1 MAEGARAAVVLGSG
15 GARGYAHIGVIE
27 VLRERGFEVVAIAG
41 TSMGA
46 LVGGVTAAGRLEAY
60 TEWARSLSQRE
71 VWRLLDL
78 SITSPGGA
86 IRAERIIHK
95 VGEILDGATIE
106 SLPIP
111 FTAVAT
117 DINARREVWFQ
128 RGPVEKAIRASIA
141 IPGVITPAVINGRV
155 LVDGGLIN
163 PVPIEPTAA
172 AEADL
177 TIAVSLSGMRA
188 AGATVTPVKAS
199 SEQRPREEWTS
210 RLRRSAAEVLD
221 SERMRAITGRFA
233 HVREL
238 PDALDPAAYAAD
250 GGHLTDAPDGVVP
263 ATDAA
268 LADAALADAALSDS
282 VAGIADLAV
291 ERTQTPTDALLRV
304 NAEIGLVDLLNM
316 SFETMSALISRYR
329 MASNPPDVL
338 ITVPSN
344 AVRTL
349 DFHRAA
355 EMIDLG
361 RRLATEALDQ
371 AGY

>member
-1 MAEGARAAVVLGSG
+1 VLGSG

-27 VLRERGFEVVAIAG
+27 VLRERGFEIVAIAG

-46 LVGGVTAAGRLEAY
+46 LVGGVTAAGKLDEY
-60 TEWARSLSQRE
+60 TAWARGLSQRE

-172 AEADL
+172 SEADL

-188 AGATVTPVKAS
+188 VGATATPVKES
-199 SEQRPREEWTS
+199 SEQQPREEWTS
-210 RLRRSAAEVLD
+210 RLRRGAAEVLD
-221 SERMRAITGRFA
+221 SERVRALTGRFA
-233 HVREL
+233 HAREA
-238 PDALDPAAYAAD
+238 PHVLDPAIANGLDDAELAA
-250 GGHLTDAPDGVVP
+250 GAVVVAPLG
-263 ATDAA
+263 
-268 LADAALADAALSDS
+268 
-282 VAGIADLAV
+282 ADLAI
-291 ERTQTPTDALLRV
+291 EATQTPTDALVRV
-304 NAEIGLVDLLNM
+304 PADIGLVDLLNM

-338 ITVPSN
+338 VTVPSN

-355 EMIDLG
+355 EMIELG
-361 RRLATEALDQ
+361 RQLATEALDQ

>member
-1 MAEGARAAVVLGSG
+1 MRAAVVLGSG
-15 GARGYAHIGVIE
+15 GARGYAHIGALE
-27 VLRERGFEVVAIAG
+27 VLAERGFEIVTIAG

-46 LVGGVTAAGRLEAY
+46 LVGGVAAAGRLDAY
-60 TEWARSLSQRE
+60 TDWARSLTQRE

-78 SITSPGGA
+78 SITSPNGA
-86 IRAERIIHK
+86 IRAERIIAK

-111 FTAVAT
+111 YTAVAT

-128 RGPVEKAIRASIA
+128 RGPVEHAIRASIA

-163 PVPIEPTAA
+163 PIPIEPTAA
-172 AEADL
+172 TSADL

-188 AGATVTPVKAS
+188 TGGPTTPVKES
-199 SEQRPREEWTS
+199 SEPVSREEWTT
-210 RLRRSAAEVLD
+210 RLRRSAAEVLESD
-221 SERMRAITGRFA
+221 RVRAITSRF
-233 HVREL
+233 
-238 PDALDPAAYAAD
+238 
-250 GGHLTDAPDGVVP
+250 GGHARDHDHDHDVEHDQPIPPEAVDR
-263 ATDAA
+263 
-268 LADAALADAALSDS
+268 LA
-282 VAGIADLAV
+282 
-291 ERTQTPTDALLRV
+291 QTPTDALVVRSADV
-304 NAEIGLVDLLNM
+304 GLVDLLNM

-338 ITVPSN
+338 VTVPSN

-355 EMIDLG
+355 EMIELG
-361 RRLATEALDQ
+361 RQLTTEALDH

>member
-1 MAEGARAAVVLGSG
+1 MRVAVVLGSG
-15 GARGYAHIGVIE
+15 GARGYAHIGALE
-27 VLRERGFEVVAIAG
+27 VLAERGFEIVTIAG

-46 LVGGVTAAGRLEAY
+46 LVGGVAAAGRLEAY

-117 DINARREVWFQ
+117 DIN
-128 RGPVEKAIRASIA
+128 
-141 IPGVITPAVINGRV
+141 GRF

-188 AGATVTPVKAS
+188 AGATVTPVKA
-199 SEQRPREEWTS
+199 
-210 RLRRSAAEVLD
+210 
-221 SERMRAITGRFA
+221 
-233 HVREL
+233 
-238 PDALDPAAYAAD
+238 
-250 GGHLTDAPDGVVP
+250 
-263 ATDAA
+263 
-268 LADAALADAALSDS
+268 
-282 VAGIADLAV
+282 
-291 ERTQTPTDALLRV
+291 
-304 NAEIGLVDLLNM
+304 
-316 SFETMSALISRYR
+316 
-329 MASNPPDVL
+329 
-338 ITVPSN
+338 
-344 AVRTL
+344 
-349 DFHRAA
+349 
-355 EMIDLG
+355 
-361 RRLATEALDQ
+361 
-371 AGY
+371 

>member
-1 MAEGARAAVVLGSG
+1 MVDNLRAALVLGSG
-15 GARGYAHIGVIE
+15 GARGYAHIGAVE
-27 VLRERGFEVVAIAG
+27 VVRERGFEIVAVSG

-46 LVGGVTAAGRLEAY
+46 LVGGVTAAGKLEEY
-60 TEWARSLSQRE
+60 TEWARGLSQRE

-86 IRAERIIHK
+86 IRAERIIGK
-95 VGEILDGATIE
+95 VGEILEGATIE

-128 RGPVEKAIRASIA
+128 RGPVERAIRASIA

-163 PVPIEPTAA
+163 PIPIEPTAA
-172 AEADL
+172 ASADV

-188 AGATVTPVKAS
+188 TGGATTPVKES
-199 SEQRPREEWTS
+199 SEQVPREEWSS
-210 RLRRSAAEVLD
+210 RFRRGAAEVLE
-221 SERMRAITGRFA
+221 SEHLRALTSRFGA
-233 HVREL
+233 HPREL
-238 PDALDPAAYAAD
+238 EVDQTIAPEVVDALP
-250 GGHLTDAPDGVVP
+250 
-263 ATDAA
+263 
-268 LADAALADAALSDS
+268 
-282 VAGIADLAV
+282 
-291 ERTQTPTDALLRV
+291 QTPTDALVRGQSD
-304 NAEIGLVDLLNM
+304 IGLVDLLNM
-316 SFETMSALISRYR
+316 SFDTMSALISRYR

-338 ITVPSN
+338 VTVPSN

-355 EMIDLG
+355 EMIALG
-361 RRLATEALDQ
+361 RRLTTEALDQ

>member
-1 MAEGARAAVVLGSG
+1 VVHGSG
-15 GARGYAHIGVIE
+15 GARGYAHVGAIE
-27 VLRERGFEVVAIAG
+27 VLRERGFEIVAIAG

-46 LVGGVTAAGRLEAY
+46 LVGGVTAAGKLDEY
-60 TEWARSLSQRE
+60 TEWARGLSQRE

-128 RGPVEKAIRASIA
+128 RGSVERAIRASIA

-172 AEADL
+172 VEADL
-177 TIAVSLSGMRA
+177 TVAVSLSGMRA
-188 AGATVTPVKAS
+188 LGATATPVKAS
-199 SEQRPREEWTS
+199 SEQGPREEWTS
-210 RLRRSAAEVLD
+210 RLRRGASEVLE
-221 SERMRAITGRFA
+221 SERVRAITGRFA
-233 HVREL
+233 HAREV
-238 PDALDPAAYAAD
+238 PDALDPTVAAGLD
-250 GGHLTDAPDGVVP
+250 GAHLTGGVLSVP
-263 ATDAA
+263 ASLGGEPAPSAGDEPHAGTPGGPHPR
-268 LADAALADAALSDS
+268 ADALVRAPAD
-282 VAGIADLAV
+282 
-291 ERTQTPTDALLRV
+291 
-304 NAEIGLVDLLNM
+304 IGLVDLLNM
-316 SFETMSALISRYR
+316 SLETMSALISRYR

-338 ITVPSN
+338 VTVPSN

-355 EMIDLG
+355 EMIELG
-361 RRLATEALDQ
+361 RQLTTEALDQ

>member
-1 MAEGARAAVVLGSG
+1 MVLGSG
-15 GARGYAHIGVIE
+15 GARGYAHLGALQVIK
-27 VLRERGFEVVAIAG
+27 ERGIDVVAIAG

-46 LVGGVTAAGRLEAY
+46 LVGGVAAAGQLESY
-60 TEWARSLSQRE
+60 TEWALSLSQRE
-71 VWRLLDL
+71 VWRLLDISL
-78 SITSPGGA
+78 TAPGGA
-86 IRAERIIHK
+86 IRAERIIAK

-106 SLPIP
+106 ELPIP

-128 RGPVEKAIRASIA
+128 RGPVEHAIRASIA

-163 PVPIEPTAA
+163 PIPIEPTAA
-172 AEADL
+172 ASADL

-188 AGATVTPVKAS
+188 SNGTATPVKVS
-199 SEQRPREEWTS
+199 SEPQPREEWTT

-221 SERMRAITGRFA
+221 SERVRAITSRFA
-233 HVREL
+233 HPKDPE
-238 PDALDPAAYAAD
+238 PAALDPQLGLSTA
-250 GGHLTDAPDGVVP
+250 V
-263 ATDAA
+263 ATQ
-268 LADAALADAALSDS
+268 
-282 VAGIADLAV
+282 VA
-291 ERTQTPTDALLRV
+291 QTPAGALVLGQSD
-304 NAEIGLVDLLNM
+304 IGLVDLLNM
-316 SFETMSALISRYR
+316 SFDTMSALISRYR

-338 ITVPSN
+338 VTVPSN

-355 EMIDLG
+355 EMIELG
-361 RRLATEALDQ
+361 RQLTIEALDH

>member
-1 MAEGARAAVVLGSG
+1 MAEGTRAAVVLGSG
-15 GARGYAHIGVIE
+15 GARGYAHVGAIE
-27 VLRERGFEVVAIAG
+27 VLRERGFEIVAIAG

-46 LVGGVTAAGRLEAY
+46 LVGGVTAAGKLDEY
-60 TEWARSLSQRE
+60 TEWARGLSQRE

-95 VGEILDGATIE
+95 VGEILGGATIE

-128 RGPVEKAIRASIA
+128 RGSVERAIRASIA

-172 AEADL
+172 VEADL
-177 TIAVSLSGMRA
+177 TVAVSLSGMRA
-188 AGATVTPVKAS
+188 LGATATPVKAS
-199 SEQRPREEWTS
+199 SEQRPREEWTT
-210 RLRRSAAEVLD
+210 RLRRGASEMLE
-221 SERMRAITGRFA
+221 SERVRAITGRFA
-233 HVREL
+233 HAREV
-238 PDALDPAAYAAD
+238 PDALDPAVAAGLD
-250 GGHLTDAPDGVVP
+250 GAHLTDGVLSVP
-263 ATDAA
+263 VSLGGDPPVGSLATDALVRA
-268 LADAALADAALSDS
+268 PAD
-282 VAGIADLAV
+282 
-291 ERTQTPTDALLRV
+291 
-304 NAEIGLVDLLNM
+304 IGLVDLLNM
-316 SFETMSALISRYR
+316 SLETMSALISRYR

-338 ITVPSN
+338 VTVPSN

-355 EMIDLG
+355 EMIELG
-361 RRLATEALDQ
+361 RQLTTEALDQ

>member
-1 MAEGARAAVVLGSG
+1 MLGSG
-15 GARGYAHIGVIE
+15 GARGYAHIGAIE
-27 VLRERGFEVVAIAG
+27 VLRERGFEIVAIAG

-46 LVGGVTAAGRLEAY
+46 LVGGVTAAGKLDEY
-60 TEWARSLSQRE
+60 TEWARGLSQRE

-86 IRAERIIHK
+86 IRAERIIQK
-95 VGEILDGATIE
+95 VGEILGGATIE

-128 RGPVEKAIRASIA
+128 HGPVERAIRASIA

-163 PVPIEPTAA
+163 PIPIEPTAA
-172 AEADL
+172 VDADL
-177 TIAVSLSGMRA
+177 TVAVSLSGMRA
-188 AGATVTPVKAS
+188 VGATATPVKAS

-210 RLRRSAAEVLD
+210 RLRRGASEVLESD
-221 SERMRAITGRFA
+221 RVRSITGRFA
-233 HVREL
+233 HAREV
-238 PDALDPAAYAAD
+238 PDALDPAATAD
-250 GGHLTDAPDGVVP
+250 LDGAHLTDGVLSVP
-263 ATDAA
+263 ASLGGDPPGVSLAA
-268 LADAALADAALSDS
+268 ADALVRTPAD
-282 VAGIADLAV
+282 
-291 ERTQTPTDALLRV
+291 
-304 NAEIGLVDLLNM
+304 IGVVDLLNM
-316 SFETMSALISRYR
+316 SLETMSALISRYR

-338 ITVPSN
+338 VTVPSN

-349 DFHRAA
+349 DFHRAG
-355 EMIDLG
+355 EMIELG
-361 RRLATEALDQ
+361 RQLTTEALDQ

>member
-1 MAEGARAAVVLGSG
+1 MLGSG
-15 GARGYAHIGVIE
+15 GARGYAHIGALE
-27 VLRERGFEVVAIAG
+27 VLAERGIEVVAIAG

-46 LVGGVTAAGRLEAY
+46 LVGGLAAAGRLEQY
-60 TEWARSLSQRE
+60 TEWARSLTQRE

-78 SITSPGGA
+78 NLTVSGGA
-86 IRAERIIHK
+86 IRAERIIAR

-128 RGPVEKAIRASIA
+128 RGPVEHAIRASIA

-163 PVPIEPTAA
+163 PIPIEPTAA
-172 AEADL
+172 APADL
-177 TIAVSLSGMRA
+177 TIAVSLSGMRSS
-188 AGATVTPVKAS
+188 AGTATPVKES
-199 SEQRPREEWTS
+199 SEQRPHEEWTS

-221 SERMRAITGRFA
+221 SERVRAITGRFSHGRDVDA
-233 HVREL
+233 EL
-238 PDALDPAAYAAD
+238 TIPPDAAELVPPA
-250 GGHLTDAPDGVVP
+250 P
-263 ATDAA
+263 
-268 LADAALADAALSDS
+268 
-282 VAGIADLAV
+282 
-291 ERTQTPTDALLRV
+291 QTPTEALVTGR
-304 NAEIGLVDLLNM
+304 ADIGTVDLLNM
-316 SFETMSALISRYR
+316 SFDTMSALISRYR

-338 ITVPSN
+338 VTVPSN

-355 EMIDLG
+355 EMIELG
-361 RRLATEALDQ
+361 RQLTTEALDS

>member
-1 MAEGARAAVVLGSG
+1 MAEGARAALVLGSG

-78 SITSPGGA
+78 SITAPGGA
-86 IRAERIIHK
+86 IRAERIIQK

-172 AEADL
+172 AAADL

-188 AGATVTPVKAS
+188 AGATATPVKAS

-221 SERMRAITGRFA
+221 SERVRAITGRFTHA
-233 HVREL
+233 REE
-238 PDALDPAAYAAD
+238 PDHLDPAAFAPD
-250 GGHLTDAPDGVVP
+250 GVHLTDAPEGRAP
-263 ATDAA
+263 AAEGPAA
-268 LADAALADAALSDS
+268 RPGIS
-282 VAGIADLAV
+282 VAAAASADLAV
-291 ERTQTPTDALLRV
+291 DTTQTPTDALLRV
-304 NAEIGLVDLLNM
+304 NADIGLVDLLNM

-361 RRLATEALDQ
+361 RRLASEALDQ

>member
-27 VLRERGFEVVAIAG
+27 VLRERGFEIVAIAG

-163 PVPIEPTAA
+163 PIPIEPTAA

-188 AGATVTPVKAS
+188 AGATATPVKES

-221 SERMRAITGRFA
+221 FERMRAITGRFA
-233 HVREL
+233 HAREV
-238 PDALDPAAYAAD
+238 PDALDPAAYAPD
-250 GGHLTDAPDGVVP
+250 GVHLTDAPDDGSPLGEAPVS
-263 ATDAA
+263 AA
-268 LADAALADAALSDS
+268 AAAS
-282 VAGIADLAV
+282 ADLAIDT
-291 ERTQTPTDALLRV
+291 TQTPTDALLRV
-304 NAEIGLVDLLNM
+304 NADIGLVDLLNM